1 LEVVVSQTLPKNKK
15 STNKN
20 VNKSNHESKPLKII
34 NINDAPTD
42 TSLMTKNEKPRTKLS
57 TIKETDEKLIKSIN
71 ANVKLELMNGIKI
84 VTNDVLQQ
92 IEKKN
97 DLNEEESTKLVR
109 ILQEDIDMDILNN
122 TIDNMKPTLPA
133 PEVVLSPYVCAT
145 RGKKW
150 KPTPRKPP
158 KLSELFEKYDDN
170 NVADTYRY
178 L

>member
-1 LEVVVSQTLPKNKK
+1 VSQTLPKNKK

-20 VNKSNHESKPLKII
+20 VNKTNHESKPLKII

-42 TSLMTKNEKPRTKLS
+42 TSLMTQIEKPRTKLS

-71 ANVKLELMNGIKI
+71 VNVKQEMMNGIKI
-84 VTNDVLQQ
+84 VTNDVPTQ
-92 IEKKN
+92 IEKKD
-97 DLNEEESTKLVR
+97 DLNEEGSTKLVKV
-109 ILQEDIDMDILNN
+109 LQEDIDMDIFNN
-122 TIDNMKPTLPA
+122 TIDKMKPTPPA
-133 PEVVLSPYVCAT
+133 PEVVLSPYVCTT

-158 KLSELFEKYDDN
+158 KLSELFEKYEDD
-170 NVADTYRY
+170 NVADSYRY